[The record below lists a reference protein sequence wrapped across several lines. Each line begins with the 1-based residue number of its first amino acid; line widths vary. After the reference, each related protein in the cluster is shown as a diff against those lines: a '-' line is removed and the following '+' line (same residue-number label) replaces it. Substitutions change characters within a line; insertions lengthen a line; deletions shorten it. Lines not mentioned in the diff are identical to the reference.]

1 MARGRHWLILIPGQG
16 AKLFVY
22 VMLRGQSLH
31 PGGDKEVQVPGAFLG
46 VVKAAAWEPAP
57 RGTTAL
63 CDAAP
68 PEGSRRLL
76 GLETASPPQAPRGL
90 VGTWLSR
97 NTPCVQNSGLSVGFF
112 PPDTY
117 TVFFQRQNLI
127 PAVQGTAP
135 SLLSCSCSS

>member
-31 PGGDKEVQVPGAFLG
+31 PSGDKEVQVPWAFLG
-46 VVKAAAWEPAP
+46 VVKAAAWEPGAPPHDRPVRCSPP
-57 RGTTAL
+57 RGE
-63 CDAAP
+63 P
-68 PEGSRRLL
+68 SSSWFRGSL
-76 GLETASPPQAPRGL
+76 ASMGTQGTGWDL
-90 VGTWLSR
+90 VEQKHS
-97 NTPCVQNSGLSVGFF
+97 CMQNSGLSVGFF

-127 PAVQGTAP
+127 PAVQGTTLEP
-135 SLLSCSCSS
+135 S